1 MHHTPIRQS
10 LLLTCLML
18 LPATAFSQ
26 ALEHAIETQVQT
38 DVAAQ
43 RSQQQIDEL
52 DDEARDLLMEYRQ
65 VLQQTQSL
73 KSYNDQ
79 LDKLVASQQQERL
92 SIEQQLNN
100 IETTQRDITPL
111 MLRMIEVME
120 QFVAL
125 DIPFLPDERAQR
137 LAQLEA
143 LMERADINLSEKYRR
158 ILEAYQVETEY
169 GRTIEAY
176 QGELKTDDATRTV
189 NFLRIGRVNLYYLTL
204 DERESGVWDQQT
216 QAWHTLP
223 RSENKAVAQ
232 GLKVALKQLPPD
244 LLILPVK
251 TIGGAQ

>member
-10 LLLTCLML
+10 LLLTCLLL
-18 LPATAFSQ
+18 LPATSFAE

-38 DVAAQ
+38 DTAAQ

-52 DDEARDLLMEYRQ
+52 DDEARELLMEYRQ

-79 LDKLVASQQQERL
+79 LDKLVASQQQEKL

-125 DIPFLPDERAQR
+125 DIPFLPDERSQR

-189 NFLRIGRVNLYYLTL
+189 NFLRIGRVNLYYQTL

-223 RSENKAVAQ
+223 RSDNKAITQ

>member
-1 MHHTPIRQS
+1 MRHTPIRQS
-10 LLLTCLML
+10 LLITCFML
-18 LPATAFSQ
+18 FPLTAFSE
-26 ALEHAIETQVQT
+26 ALDHAIETQVQT
-38 DVAAQ
+38 DIAAQ

-52 DDEARDLLMEYRQ
+52 DDEARELLMEYRQ
-65 VLQQTQSL
+65 VIQQTQSL
-73 KSYNDQ
+73 QSYNDQ
-79 LDKLVASQQQERL
+79 LDKVVASQQQERV
-92 SIEQQLNN
+92 SIEEQLNN

-125 DIPFLPDERAQR
+125 DIPFLPEERTQR
-137 LAQLEA
+137 LAQLDA

-176 QGELKTDDATRTV
+176 QGELKTDDASRTV
-189 NFLRIGRVNLYYLTL
+189 DFLRIGRVNLYYLTL
-204 DERESGVWDQQT
+204 DERESGVWDQQA

-223 RSENKAVAQ
+223 RSENKAIAQ
-232 GLKVALKQLPPD
+232 GLKVARKQLPPD

-251 TIGGAQ
+251 TLGDAQ

>member
-1 MHHTPIRQS
+1 MRDTSIWQS
-10 LLLTCLML
+10 LLITCLIL
-18 LPATAFSQ
+18 LPTTAISQ
-26 ALEHAIETQVQT
+26 PLEHAIETQVQT
-38 DVAAQ
+38 DIAAQ
-43 RSQQQIDEL
+43 RSQQQINEL
-52 DDEARDLLMEYRQ
+52 DDEARELLMEYRQ

-79 LDKLVASQQQERL
+79 LEKIVVSQQQERI
-92 SIEQQLNN
+92 SIEEQLGN

-143 LMERADINLSEKYRR
+143 LMQRADINLSEKYRR

-176 QGELKTDDATRTV
+176 QGELTIDDATRTV
-189 NFLRIGRVNLYYLTL
+189 DFLRIGRVNLYYLAL
-204 DERESGVWDQQT
+204 DEREAGVWDQQA

-223 RSENKAVAQ
+223 RSENKAISQ
-232 GLKVALKQLPPD
+232 GLKVARKQLPPD

>member
-1 MHHTPIRQS
+1 MHRTPIRQS
-10 LLLTCLML
+10 LLLTCLLL
-18 LPATAFSQ
+18 LPATTFAE

-38 DVAAQ
+38 DIAAQ

-52 DDEARDLLMEYRQ
+52 DDEARELLMEYRQ

-79 LDKLVASQQQERL
+79 LDKLVASQQQEKL

-176 QGELKTDDATRTV
+176 QGELKTEDATRTV
-189 NFLRIGRVNLYYLTL
+189 NFLRIGRVNLYYQTL

-223 RSENKAVAQ
+223 RSDNKAIAQ